1 MEKRKQG
8 KSEGNEKQKWVHDAS
23 VDYKGRVPIRAS
35 TGTWLRLLSLVK
47 YLFMYFFYQKI
58 LIY

>member
-35 TGTWLRLLSLVK
+35 TGTRLRLLSLVK
-47 YLFMYFFYQKI
+47 YLFMYFFIKKY
-58 LIY
+58 

>member
-47 YLFMYFFYQKI
+47 YLFMYFFYQ
-58 LIY
+58 

>member
-23 VDYKGRVPIRAS
+23 LDYKGRVPIRAS
-35 TGTWLRLLSLVK
+35 TGTRLRLLSLVK
-47 YLFMYFFYQKI
+47 YLFMYFFIKKY
-58 LIY
+58 